1 MATTV
6 ATVQL
11 VPVAVVREA
20 ANSIEKFIDTDNKVR
35 LNTGLPNKDSLNA
48 LYEHLAKKAG
58 RMRHWCGAKKTTS
71 TMYRKFRS
79 TPKKFGPKRK
89 LRIRDELVL
98 VLMKLRLGLTN
109 EFLATIFSISVT
121 TCSQIFNTWIP
132 FLAKEL
138 KPLIFWPDK
147 VTVRNMLPKEMAT
160 KYPAVRCTVD
170 CTEIFI
176 QRPRHLELQALT
188 WSDYKKHNTAKYL
201 IAIAPNGMIS
211 FVSRGWGGRTSDKHI
226 VKESGFLNLVDPGDV
241 ILADRGF
248 TIQAE
253 LLMLGAKLEV
263 PPASSGWE
271 QQTAEDVAK
280 TKKIANARIHVER
293 AIGRMKWFSILRNTI
308 PLTLMSILDDIVVVC
323 AQLCNL
329 LPPLVGE

>member
-11 VPVAVVREA
+11 VPVAVVRKA

-147 VTVRNMLPKEMAT
+147 VTATADAKTSLTGLSEHEALDQASAMTWQTGLVQQMRRN
-160 KYPAVRCTVD
+160 RCT
-170 CTEIFI
+170 
-176 QRPRHLELQALT
+176 
-188 WSDYKKHNTAKYL
+188 
-201 IAIAPNGMIS
+201 G
-211 FVSRGWGGRTSDKHI
+211 
-226 VKESGFLNLVDPGDV
+226 
-241 ILADRGF
+241 
-248 TIQAE
+248 
-253 LLMLGAKLEV
+253 
-263 PPASSGWE
+263 
-271 QQTAEDVAK
+271 
-280 TKKIANARIHVER
+280 
-293 AIGRMKWFSILRNTI
+293 
-308 PLTLMSILDDIVVVC
+308 
-323 AQLCNL
+323 
-329 LPPLVGE
+329 